1 MMSFLFIKNYYA
13 YYKMSKDFVIR
24 EFKADVPLPPCGIY
38 FARID
43 CHTL

>member
-1 MMSFLFIKNYYA
+1 
-13 YYKMSKDFVIR
+13 MSKDFVIR
-24 EFKADVPLPPCGIY
+24 EFRVDVPLPPCGIS